1 MERTR
6 CLNFLYESDYA
17 ILRKSLLDLKN
28 GRPENGF
35 GSVAFV
41 KLERS
46 VREVLGFDNS

>member
-1 MERTR
+1 MN
-6 CLNFLYESDYA
+6 LDYA

-35 GSVAFV
+35 GSVAFG